1 MYHFRDNSIDIYML
15 KEKIFKVIDLIIL
28 SMLAILL
35 LVKYAEYALYE
46 IRELKKRQFVYRELL
61 NLNIEHDSAFFYYKL
76 IPSDYDNMIIEAREK
91 GMYLTKEEIDSLY
104 KRFMSL

>member
-1 MYHFRDNSIDIYML
+1 M
-15 KEKIFKVIDLIIL
+15 KIIIVVLLI
-28 SMLAILL
+28 ILL

-46 IRELKKRQFVYRELL
+46 IRELKKRQFVYRKLL
-61 NLNIEHDSAFFYYKL
+61 NLNTEHDSAFFYYKL

-91 GMYLTKEEIDSLY
+91 GICLTKEEIDSFY